1 MIVPEL
7 ITPGRVQS
15 QATPARKFYGSLRG
29 SFFFCLYS
37 QNQVSTIFSEKS
49 PENSEIFSPPTRQPD
64 FPGSFSNFQTGIDR
78 VGKSREVFRPL
89 EPVERGGCPPPS
101 PGGAAPPPIRG
112 GTPPIRGG
120 EMPQSA
126 CAFCSI
132 PPIRGVTPHVGG
144 ASKCYITDR

>member
-89 EPVERGGCPPPS
+89 DPVERGGGPPPS

-120 EMPQSA
+120 GKCHNPHALSA
-126 CAFCSI
+126 VY
-132 PPIRGVTPHVGG
+132 PPFGG
-144 ASKCYITDR
+144 

>member
-1 MIVPEL
+1 MIVPA
-7 ITPGRVQS
+7 ISPPGSVQS

-49 PENSEIFSPPTRQPD
+49 LENSEIFSRPTRQPD
-64 FPGSFSNFQTGIDR
+64 FPGNFSNFQTGINR
-78 VGKSREVFRPL
+78 GEKFREVFRPL
-89 EPVERGGCPPPS
+89 EPVERGGCLPPS

-112 GTPPIRGG
+112 GTPPFGG

-144 ASKCYITDR
+144 IEMLHHR